1 MNIQD
6 NQEQGT
12 MSFNKGK
19 VKLVKKNNNSV
30 LINDK
35 KKKLKETVSFHLNQE
50 DTRHGLESLST

>member
-1 MNIQD
+1 MKIQD

-19 VKLVKKNNNSV
+19 VKLVKKNNYSV

-35 KKKLKETVSFHLNQE
+35 KKKLKETV
-50 DTRHGLESLST
+50 